1 MSMNCLVCG
10 KELPPDWTAWAVH
23 WDCLNCIHCG
33 QEVYRSE
40 IEKAISASS
49 RVSGANPPI
58 ESPQEFQPIIVEHA
72 YCANKK
78 LEDDFKSKPVTI
90 TQAHLDMLNAAN
102 LMFQAN
108 LTWSIETNQQDA
120 VHHAHKMMHEKS
132 IEELFISMK
141 RIEAVA
147 AMYSIAL
154 GKEKNRINIRMAE
167 LERINL
173 KDLKNADDRVEFERE
188 KIKRR
193 EKEAVRLS
201 PELRA
206 QEKAISAMALM
217 GMSREAAIESIEK
230 AKAKRNIQ

>member
-1 MSMNCLVCG
+1 MNCLVCG
-10 KELPPDWTAWAVH
+10 KELPPDWTAWPVH
-23 WDCLNCIHCG
+23 FDCMNCTHCG

-49 RVSGANPPI
+49 RGSVDSPQ
-58 ESPQEFQPIIVEHA
+58 SPQEFQPINVAHQ
-72 YCANKK
+72 YCINQK
-78 LEDDFKSKPVTI
+78 LEQDFKQKPVTI

-108 LTWSIETNQQDA
+108 LTWSVETNQQDA

-132 IEELFISMK
+132 VAELFITMK

-154 GKEKNRINIRMAE
+154 SKEKNRIQIQLSEIE
-167 LERINL
+167 LINL

-230 AKAKRNIQ
+230 AKANRKPN